1 MAVDVL
7 NCGLLRVCTVCL
19 YRTTWQHH
27 PVSEQRICEHEIC
40 HPKCSECE
48 LAAVPHSIIASMH
61 QSTFLLEIIVLT
73 LLLADKESCAMTVEN
88 FRAVN
93 GINRIY
99 RCAKTEPLAGV
110 ANPRTEAEHVILR
123 QSGLIIDLRSQS
135 ERDDEQAQLW
145 MDRYGFEAVDAR
157 VGKHDD
163 VNNDDDDDDDDVP
176 PLLEKRV
183 LRIDVQPRERIFKYM
198 IRCWLTPADRAMA
211 PVLSLVDP
219 DALQGIC
226 LDALNARGL
235 AGLNE
240 AILETGGEDL
250 CLALKE
256 MTKHLETSD
265 TSLVFHCVQGKDRYV
280 ER

>member
-1 MAVDVL
+1 
-7 NCGLLRVCTVCL
+7 
-19 YRTTWQHH
+19 
-27 PVSEQRICEHEIC
+27 
-40 HPKCSECE
+40 
-48 LAAVPHSIIASMH
+48 MH
-61 QSTFLLEIIVLT
+61 QCTYLLEIIVLT
-73 LLLADKESCAMTVEN
+73 LLLVSRESCAMTVEN

-135 ERDDEQAQLW
+135 ERDDDQAQQW

-157 VGKHDD
+157 VAKYDG
-163 VNNDDDDDDDDVP
+163 VNDDDDYDMNDVP

-183 LRIDVQPRERIFKYM
+183 LRIDVQPRERIYKYM
-198 IRCWLTPADRAMA
+198 IRCWLTPAERAMA
-211 PVLSLVDP
+211 PVLTLVDP
-219 DALQGIC
+219 DALQAIC

-250 CLALKE
+250 CFALKE
-256 MTKHLETSD
+256 MTKHLENSD
-265 TSLVFHCVQGKDRYV
+265 SSLVFHCVQGKDRYV
-280 ER
+280 ARCKRC